1 MIVVNIFSPKSNCG
15 CNDDVL
21 IAFVNSGRLVTF
33 CFLYFFVNVSFCPD
47 HDGIDDVLMAFGD
60 NSSSLI
66 VFSPYNLFIICH
78 DMF

>member
-21 IAFVNSGRLVTF
+21 IDFGNSRRLVTF
-33 CFLYFFVNVSFCPD
+33 CFLCFFVTVSFCPRR
-47 HDGIDDVLMAFGD
+47 DGIDDVLMAFGD

-66 VFSPYNLFIICH
+66 VFSLTQSFHNFS
-78 DMF
+78 